1 MLNLFPYT
9 RSGNRE
15 EKKKKEKL
23 AGEQNNT
30 TGGNPSFDCTECLY
44 IYYIVVYSRT
54 GCWKGRHSS
63 CLRKMC
69 CLFLSLM
76 EDAMDLNCLERERVC
91 VCVCIRAPPPSFV
104 LLPPS
109 IILYS
114 VQWTAISSTA
124 PDEEEEEEE
133 EEEVG
138 KLCVGRAVGTR
149 TENRICIAVGERC
162 CYFAPLCSPFS
173 CITNGGDGPM
183 TNWSANP
190 SEYTITSSLR
200 SSSLP
205 CLAALLHTLG
215 QCWQK
220 MEVKNKTS

>member
-91 VCVCIRAPPPSFV
+91 VSVCVSGR
-104 LLPPS
+104 LL
-109 IILYS
+109 
-114 VQWTAISSTA
+114 
-124 PDEEEEEEE
+124 
-133 EEEVG
+133 
-138 KLCVGRAVGTR
+138 
-149 TENRICIAVGERC
+149 
-162 CYFAPLCSPFS
+162 
-173 CITNGGDGPM
+173 
-183 TNWSANP
+183 
-190 SEYTITSSLR
+190 LR
-200 SSSLP
+200 SFFCHPPLFFIAYSERRFHRQRQTKKKKKKKKKKWENFVWGGRW
-205 CLAALLHTLG
+205 AHARKTVFALR
-215 QCWQK
+215 
-220 MEVKNKTS
+220 

>member
-1 MLNLFPYT
+1 
-9 RSGNRE
+9 
-15 EKKKKEKL
+15 
-23 AGEQNNT
+23 
-30 TGGNPSFDCTECLY
+30 
-44 IYYIVVYSRT
+44 
-54 GCWKGRHSS
+54 
-63 CLRKMC
+63 
-69 CLFLSLM
+69 M

-91 VCVCIRAPPPSFV
+91 VCVCVCIRAPPPPSFV

-133 EEEVG
+133 EEVG

-162 CYFAPLCSPFS
+162 SYFAPLCSPFS